1 MNLLQKVYNTIK
13 EKIEFA
19 FLKRKFNN
27 WYESKDIEYI
37 DRINDIN
44 NRIFKKLSEEYFDD
58 AFWSYTQLQNALN
71 NVELLKSFKQY
82 VLNNENDEH

>member
-1 MNLLQKVYNTIK
+1 MSLLQKVYNTIK

-19 FLKRKFNN
+19 FFKRKFNS

-37 DRINDIN
+37 DHIKRIK
-44 NRIFKKLSEEYFDD
+44 NRIFKKLSEECFDD
-58 AFWSYTQLQNALN
+58 AFWNYMQLQTALTN
-71 NVELLKSFKQY
+71 TESLKSFKQY

>member
-1 MNLLQKVYNTIK
+1 MSLLQKVYNTIK

-19 FLKRKFNN
+19 FFKRKFNN

-37 DRINDIN
+37 DHIKRIKNC
-44 NRIFKKLSEEYFDD
+44 IFKKLSEERFDD
-58 AFWSYTQLQNALN
+58 AFWSYMQLQTALTN
-71 NVELLKSFKQY
+71 IESLKSFKQY